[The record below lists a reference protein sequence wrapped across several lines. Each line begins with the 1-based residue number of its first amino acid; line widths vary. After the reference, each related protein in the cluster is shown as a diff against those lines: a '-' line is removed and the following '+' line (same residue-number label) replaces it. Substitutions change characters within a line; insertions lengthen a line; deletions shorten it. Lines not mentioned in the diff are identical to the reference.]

1 MANPVTFSA
10 ITSTSVIPLSSAAQ
24 DPDGTISSVSYYVD
38 GVLIK
43 KINRFTG
50 VSETDQSFSLLL
62 DINQTLDIGETQGF
76 RTIFAIA
83 EDSSGNFVSSQIHK
97 LSFTQGSNPPAI
109 SVTRGFNG
117 FHLTAPGDLNIT
129 RFQSGEIAS
138 VVLAAGPVGKNLVDA
153 KIIVSGT
160 GTGVEIKPIINLD
173 PLSPDYGKLTDF
185 NVTNG
190 GSGYSSNLEFSV
202 IPVVRAINEGIRAE
216 LDYIYNPPDDA
227 NATTRSDTIR
237 SSTNPDGSLKLG
249 SGYVVSPRLII
260 QPTEQTIAG
269 SDVYHSNKQMH
280 LSLNFFQL
288 NYLLPYQ
295 RIHLQIMLKL
305 KVVLPNLRSSY
316 LWKLFRLMN

>member
-1 MANPVTFSA
+1 M
-10 ITSTSVIPLSSAAQ
+10 
-24 DPDGTISSVSYYVD
+24 SYYVD

-50 VSETDQSFSLLL
+50 VSETDQSFSLFL

-83 EDSSGNFVSSQIHK
+83 EDSSGNFVSSQIHN

-129 RFQSGEIAS
+129 RFDLVRLPPWCLPQR
-138 VVLAAGPVGKNLVDA
+138 PVGKNLVDA

-202 IPVVRAINEGIRAE
+202 IRWCVPLMKVSVLSWITFITHPMMPMPRLGQ
-216 LDYIYNPPDDA
+216 
-227 NATTRSDTIR
+227 IR
-237 SSTNPDGSLKLG
+237 SGPQPIQMDHSSWVVVMWFHLG
-249 SGYVVSPRLII
+249 L
-260 QPTEQTIAG
+260 
-269 SDVYHSNKQMH
+269 
-280 LSLNFFQL
+280 
-288 NYLLPYQ
+288 
-295 RIHLQIMLKL
+295 
-305 KVVLPNLRSSY
+305 
-316 LWKLFRLMN
+316 